1 MDSRT
6 GNLSSDGKNCISSLL
21 DRKRCDLSEEHFMEV
36 NKLSECNVSLTGSI
50 YSFSV
55 RVRTPELRWIF
66 ASGYEH

>member
-1 MDSRT
+1 ME
-6 GNLSSDGKNCISSLL
+6 KNYIRSLL

-50 YSFSV
+50 NSFSV